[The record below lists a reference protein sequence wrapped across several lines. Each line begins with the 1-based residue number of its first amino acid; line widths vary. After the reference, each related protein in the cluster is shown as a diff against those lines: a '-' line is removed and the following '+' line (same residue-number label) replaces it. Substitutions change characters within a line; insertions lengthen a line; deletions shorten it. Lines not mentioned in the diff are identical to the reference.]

1 MSINSKE
8 IYSEATWTFQILTK
22 QSRVFLRIQIL
33 DPDYLSMIPDYIT

>member
-1 MSINSKE
+1 MSINLKK

-33 DPDYLSMIPDYIT
+33 EPDCLSMNPDYVT